1 MYVSNLLTAKLN
13 PKCKWAGFSKYL
25 QRERELFM
33 ILKYLHTE
41 VYSNTRVSN
50 SLIIDYSFVDY
61 INLYDY
67 DTFR

>member
-1 MYVSNLLTAKLN
+1 
-13 PKCKWAGFSKYL
+13 
-25 QRERELFM
+25 M